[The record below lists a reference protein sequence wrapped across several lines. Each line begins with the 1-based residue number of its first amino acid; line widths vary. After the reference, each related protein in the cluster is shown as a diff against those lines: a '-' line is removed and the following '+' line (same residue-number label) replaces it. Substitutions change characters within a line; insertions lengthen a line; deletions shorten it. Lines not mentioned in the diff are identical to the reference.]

1 MDITSTMTWIFSQFL
16 RIIQFFLDT
25 LDSIK
30 MFGFSLLDF
39 ALALI
44 ILPIGL
50 NLLVAVGKSADKSAY
65 EYRAR
70 KESRNNENKD

>member
-25 LDSIK
+25 LDSINQ
-30 MFGFSLLDF
+30 LEEE
-39 ALALI
+39 I
-44 ILPIGL
+44 
-50 NLLVAVGKSADKSAY
+50 NKSSDKSAY